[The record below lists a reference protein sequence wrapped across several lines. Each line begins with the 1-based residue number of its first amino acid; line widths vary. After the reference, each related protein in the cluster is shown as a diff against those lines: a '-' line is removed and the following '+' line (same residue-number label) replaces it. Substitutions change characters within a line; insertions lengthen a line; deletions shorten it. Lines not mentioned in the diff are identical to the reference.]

1 MDDVYDGDG
10 DDEVNR
16 AARILDALGDSVARR
31 ALLLGLDGPVTA
43 DDVASAA
50 DVSRSTVYRRFDAL
64 VDLDLMREATGPR
77 SRPSSGTRYRTRV
90 DRIWVALD
98 ASGIDI
104 ETGGGTGEDQLEA
117 AVHTLLRALDVTE
130 AVFDVDEGTIRVT
143 LNGDS
148 ETTRRVLDYYRD
160 HYDQILPPSADE
172 TPPDESP
179 PDESPDDD
187 R

>member
-10 DDEVNR
+10 DDEVHR
-16 AARILDALGDSVARR
+16 AARVLDVLGDSVARQ
-31 ALLLGLDGPVTA
+31 ALILGLDGPITA

-50 DVSRSTVYRRFDAL
+50 GVSRSTVYRRFDAL
-64 VDLDLMREATGPR
+64 MTLDLMREATGPR

-104 ETGGGTGEDQLEA
+104 ETGGGTGDDQLEA

-130 AVFDVDEGTIRVT
+130 AVFDVDDGTVQVT

-160 HYDQILPPSADE
+160 HYDRLLPPSAD
-172 TPPDESP
+172 DAH